1 VKQEAKLP
9 YLLECLQK
17 TAPPVLI
24 FAENKARGL
33 RCHCLQHIGT
43 RPTACAAPA
52 RSGSAACTGAL
63 CRSVASEPAD
73 VAPDTLG
80 QADVD
85 DIHERLL
92 TVAVEAVSIHGGKD
106 QEEREAAI
114 QHFKAG
120 TKVRAGAGGARG
132 GVVCAMLPALMCAAL
147 RTVHSQRSGCDVRP
161 LFACDYN
168 CGLCAGCAGGNGRGI
183 QGAGL
188 PRHSARHQLRHAG

>member
-24 FAENKARGL
+24 FAENKARTGYRAVPL
-33 RCHCLQHIGT
+33 F
-43 RPTACAAPA
+43 AARQQWTDSMGCTCPLWQ
-52 RSGSAACTGAL
+52 RWTFKVTPCYWVQVLWSASRLTWH
-63 CRSVASEPAD
+63 
-73 VAPDTLG
+73 PDTAG

-120 TKVRAGAGGARG
+120 TKVRPPPGPRGRGAACDPPCSCCALRCVQYTVSSVAAMCGCCLLGGA
-132 GVVCAMLPALMCAAL
+132 
-147 RTVHSQRSGCDVRP
+147 T
-161 LFACDYN
+161 
-168 CGLCAGCAGGNGRGI
+168 
-183 QGAGL
+183 GA
-188 PRHSARHQLRHAG
+188 